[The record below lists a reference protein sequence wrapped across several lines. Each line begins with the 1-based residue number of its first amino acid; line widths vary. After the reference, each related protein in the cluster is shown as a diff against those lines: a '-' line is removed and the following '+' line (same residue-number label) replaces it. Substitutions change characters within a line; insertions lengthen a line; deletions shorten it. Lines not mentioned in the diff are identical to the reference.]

1 MQQDSRQL
9 EMSKELTTAR
19 RALLAVGIIMFIMDM
34 LVVHALQKDQ
44 LAPSDRNLIS
54 LLSLFVL
61 GIFVGLYFFAKTR
74 PRIALTLGLVIFWG
88 IQIFNIT
95 QDPKAITQ
103 GIVLKIFFTLALVKG
118 LKSAGRAE
126 ELKRQLGHVF
136 E

>member
-34 LVVHALQKDQ
+34 VMVHALQKDQ
-44 LAPSDRNLIS
+44 LAPSERNLIT

-61 GIFVGLYFFAKTR
+61 GIFVGLYFFAKSR

-88 IQIFNIT
+88 IQIFNMT
-95 QDPKAITQ
+95 QDPRR
-103 GIVLKIFFTLALVKG
+103 
-118 LKSAGRAE
+118 SPRASCS
-126 ELKRQLGHVF
+126 RSSSRWRW
-136 E
+136 